1 MLTSAANPRVRAA
14 MALRARR
21 ERDHTGR
28 ILIDGAREL
37 LRALDA
43 DVTVETI
50 FVCAALCRSE
60 ACRMLLGRLAPDDH
74 RLVLVSEGAFARLAF
89 GDRAEGVVGV
99 ALRPGLDLADL
110 TLPADPL
117 LAVIEAVEKPGNVG
131 AILRSADG
139 AGLDALVAAEPRT
152 DLFNPNAIRASL
164 GTIFSVPLA
173 AAPTVEVLA
182 WLRANRVR
190 PVVARVDGTSVHTE
204 TDLRGPLAIV
214 LGSEAAGLS
223 EVWSGPD
230 VLAVRLPMLGSADS
244 LNVAAA
250 AAILFYEAR
259 RQRGTSASVRRDTTS
274 EQ

>member
-1 MLTSAANPRVRAA
+1 
-14 MALRARR
+14 
-21 ERDHTGR
+21 
-28 ILIDGAREL
+28 
-37 LRALDA
+37 
-43 DVTVETI
+43 
-50 FVCAALCRSE
+50 
-60 ACRMLLGRLAPDDH
+60 MLLGRLAPDDH

>member
-21 ERDHTGR
+21 QRDHTGR

-50 FVCAALCRSE
+50 FVCAPLCRSE
-60 ACRMLLGRLAPDDH
+60 ACRTLLGRLAPDDH
-74 RLVLVSEGAFARLAF
+74 RLVPVSVQAFARLAF

-99 ALRPGLDLADL
+99 ALRPGVDLGSL
-110 TLPADPL
+110 TLPAVPI
-117 LAVIEAVEKPGNVG
+117 LAVIEAVEKPGNLG

-173 AAPTVEVLA
+173 AAPTLEVLA
-182 WLRANRVR
+182 WLRANGVR
-190 PVVARVDGTSVHTE
+190 PVVARVDGTALHTE
-204 TDLRGPLAIV
+204 TDLRGPLASV
-214 LGSEAAGLS
+214 LGSETAGLS

-259 RQRGTSASVRRDTTS
+259 RQRGISIS
-274 EQ
+274 